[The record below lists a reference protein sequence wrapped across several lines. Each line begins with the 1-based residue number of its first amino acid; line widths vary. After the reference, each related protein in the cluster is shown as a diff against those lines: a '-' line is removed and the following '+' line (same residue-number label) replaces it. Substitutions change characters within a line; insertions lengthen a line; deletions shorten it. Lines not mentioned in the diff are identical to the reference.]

1 MVFIRDEFIAQ
12 CNLLR
17 TAGCDDNQN
26 IPVCKYHASPL
37 QNWTTVEVHF
47 RDIIDIFTGWHRY
60 GIMIKFKSVNIFSL
74 KYEYE
79 KSRAHKCS
87 GR

>member
-1 MVFIRDEFIAQ
+1 MIIKIPRSVNIMP
-12 CNLLR
+12 LLYK
-17 TAGCDDNQN
+17 TGQQ
-26 IPVCKYHASPL
+26 S
-37 QNWTTVEVHF
+37 EVHF